1 MEKQIPDLAEH
12 SGVASLASTRAAFYA
27 VFDGHAGKNA
37 ADFCAENMATIIAEK
52 ISSPLDNE
60 NVRAAIRDG
69 FKETDSRFL
78 AMAADK
84 GWTDGCTAVTA
95 TFINDTCFLGWVGDS
110 KVSATHA
117 SGKLK

>member
-1 MEKQIPDLAEH
+1 VEKQIPDLAEH
-12 SGVASLASTRAAFYA
+12 SGVSSLASTRAAFYA

-52 ISSPLDNE
+52 IEKPLDNE

-69 FKETDSRFL
+69 FKETDRRFL
-78 AMAADK
+78 ALAAEK

-110 KVSATHA
+110 KVRRTPRV
-117 SGKLK
+117 G